1 MRLVCAQA
9 VEITTLSA
17 SDVISFLIL
26 FAKVII
32 CQQSAKK
39 YSCLFVKF
47 VFVITSVFVNKKN
60 RLSSRQSILKT
71 NYLKT
76 NLLKQ
81 IKKISIF
88 L

>member
-47 VFVITSVFVNKKN
+47 LRPCGSKRAELERVFVITSVFVNKKKPTVITTIDFKN
-60 RLSSRQSILKT
+60 K
-71 NYLKT
+71 
-76 NLLKQ
+76 LLKN
-81 IKKISIF
+81 
-88 L
+88 

>member
-47 VFVITSVFVNKKN
+47 VFVITSVFVNKKKPTVITTIDFKN
-60 RLSSRQSILKT
+60 K
-71 NYLKT
+71 
-76 NLLKQ
+76 LLKN
-81 IKKISIF
+81 
-88 L
+88 